1 MANRKTRPVK
11 PGELVP
17 VADRIQW
24 MLGWRAVLAVAVLAT
39 WWWSDA
45 PAGTGSTWAG
55 LALAWPAGTALS
67 MLAPRAGRRIARAA
81 LTLSL
86 LGDGVLLALAKWAL
100 GDQQHV
106 VEFLIVLHAVA
117 VTLLA
122 SFRTGVRLAVWH
134 CFVAVLVIDAVMLE
148 MLPGTPSPT
157 PWAFFGVLWAAVAST
172 AGFAAMNERELR
184 RRRHDSEQ
192 LRQFGLRTSTAPDAV
207 TVAAA
212 LAEFAYEE
220 MPARK
225 AVVLAHVQ
233 PPTAGEGGH
242 TIGAYVEM
250 TRTTRLGA
258 LGADSEPG
266 PRSVIRQAMASGPL
280 LLRRLDP
287 DADAWLA
294 AMLPDARNV
303 AVLPFTID
311 KVAGALVVEVRKDRL
326 ERRVLETALQA
337 TLHAS
342 VALDRIVL
350 TEHIRATADTD
361 GLTRVANRKRF
372 DEAFAAELRHAAAG
386 GTDLALALVD
396 IDHFKRLNDT
406 YGHLTGDEVL
416 RLVAAAVTG
425 AIGENDLVAR
435 YGGEEFA
442 VVMPGR
448 DAVSALSAAE
458 RIRLAIGAV
467 DTVTAVTASVGVA
480 SCPAHGTDAAT
491 LIASADAALYESK
504 RAGRNRVAFAAS
516 GPVDRPAEVA
526 R

>member
-24 MLGWRAVLAVAVLAT
+24 MLGWRAILSVAVLAT
-39 WWWSDA
+39 WWLSDTPA
-45 PAGTGSTWAG
+45 AGGAGTWIG

-67 MLAPRAGRRIARAA
+67 MLAPRAGRRVARAA
-81 LTLSL
+81 LTVSL

-100 GDQQHV
+100 GDQHHV
-106 VEFLIVLHAVA
+106 LEFLIVLHAVA

-148 MLPGTPSPT
+148 LLPGTPTST
-157 PWAFFGVLWAAVAST
+157 PWVFFGVLWAAVAST

-192 LRQFGLRTSTAPDAV
+192 LRQFGLRTTTAPDAV

-212 LAEFAYEE
+212 LAEFAFEE
-220 MPARK
+220 LPARK

-233 PPTAGEGGH
+233 PPVAGEGGH
-242 TIGAYVEM
+242 TLGAYVELAG
-250 TRTTRLGA
+250 TTRLGA
-258 LGADSEPG
+258 LGPDSEPG
-266 PRSVIRQAMASGPL
+266 PRSVIRHAMAAGPQ

-287 DADAWLA
+287 DADPWLA
-294 AMLPDARNV
+294 AMLPDAHNV
-303 AVLPFTID
+303 VVLPFTID
-311 KVAGALVVEVRKDRL
+311 KVTGALVVEVRRDRL
-326 ERRVLETALQA
+326 ERRLLETAMQA

-350 TEHIRATADTD
+350 TEHIRATAETD

-372 DEAFAAELRHAAAG
+372 DEAFAAALRHA
-386 GTDLALALVD
+386 GTSGADLALALVD

-416 RLVAAAVTG
+416 KLVAAAIRA
-425 AIGENDLVAR
+425 AIGESDLVAR

-448 DAVSALSAAE
+448 DAASALATAE
-458 RIRLAIGAV
+458 RIRLSIAALE
-467 DTVTAVTASVGVA
+467 TVTGVTASLGVA
-480 SCPAHGTDAAT
+480 TSPAHGSDAEA
-491 LIASADAALYESK
+491 LIASADAALYDSK
-504 RAGRNRVAFAAS
+504 HNGRNKVTFADAQPT
-516 GPVDRPAEVA
+516 GVLR
-526 R
+526 